1 MDNKKKE
8 QSNRYYRDVD
18 INNVDIDRQSNKKLK
33 LKVNKF
39 YH

>member
-1 MDNKKKE
+1 MVNKKKE

-18 INNVDIDRQSNKKLK
+18 INYVDIDRQSNKKLK